1 MKGHHIMKMTNSE
14 LSQRKGDALSLNR
27 RELISSL
34 LTSSTIALIVLPTL
48 SNALEETTQSSSE
61 TPPASTPKTRFITS
75 QLQNFLQPIP
85 TFTIVDQTGTPYMVV
100 GEDAKLSAYFF
111 TSFNEAQRILESAN
125 KSTAKSLKEIA
136 NEENSKRRAKN
147 EKSMTKAEV
156 EDIIGINPWKDA
168 RVSTVPLDFAV
179 GLANRG
185 KIKGAYFRIAPAED
199 DVQDALTID
208 KTDDLPEGKVPLFY
222 FEDFEVD
229 LEKGE
234 ELWSGNPD
242 TKKKIPLY
250 FSKGQLIQE
259 WKKRNSK
266 AGKDDIPEVKVTE
279 LFSVLSQFVVALE
292 SDDDL
297 EKLVLVAPPESEG
310 KAKACVKKGG
320 KETPFKLGERIV
332 VL

>member
-1 MKGHHIMKMTNSE
+1 
-14 LSQRKGDALSLNR
+14 
-27 RELISSL
+27 
-34 LTSSTIALIVLPTL
+34 
-48 SNALEETTQSSSE
+48 
-61 TPPASTPKTRFITS
+61 
-75 QLQNFLQPIP
+75 
-85 TFTIVDQTGTPYMVV
+85 MVV

-111 TSFNEAQRILESAN
+111 TSFNEAQRILELAN

-310 KAKACVKKGG
+310 KAKACVRKGG
-320 KETPFKLGERIV
+320 EETPFKLGERIV